1 MRSLQT
7 VNRIVI
13 ELTKNGSDEI
23 DVSADHVDNKF
34 WIAGLSDN
42 IKIELRLLDYI
53 EWIL

>member
-1 MRSLQT
+1 MT
-7 VNRIVI
+7 KIVI

-34 WIAGLSDN
+34 RIAGLFDN

-53 EWIL
+53 EYFLQ